1 MIPSWRVKSG
11 LKLEMNNI
19 DKRKTSNNWMI
30 GYVDKWMNENTD
42 LYIDHNFQQ
51 GVYMLQK
58 GLMPQL
64 PCCVI

>member
-1 MIPSWRVKSG
+1 MIPSWRAKSG

-30 GYVDKWMNENTD
+30 GYVDKWMNEHTD

-58 GLMPQL
+58 GLMSQL
-64 PCCVI
+64 TCCVI